1 MVATMILSA
10 GSRIE
15 DSDTGLSVSLE
26 RWESW
31 ERVGGLSSHY
41 DIGGWD
47 RERGRQSNMTI
58 HQITV
63 QELFHGPMRDR
74 EAHPMPTLQTFST
87 YLVDLFSKW
96 QIF

>member
-1 MVATMILSA
+1 MATMILSA

-15 DSDTGLSVSLE
+15 DSDTGLSVRLD

-41 DIGGWD
+41 DIGSWD
-47 RERGRQSNMTI
+47 CERGRQSNATI

-74 EAHPMPTLQTFST
+74 AAHPMPTLQTFST
-87 YLVDLFSKW
+87 YLVDLFSKS

>member
-1 MVATMILSA
+1 VATMILSA

-15 DSDTGLSVSLE
+15 DSDTGLSVSLKG
-26 RWESW
+26 WESW
-31 ERVGGLSSHY
+31 ERVGSLTSHY
-41 DIGGWD
+41 DIGSWD
-47 RERGRQSNMTI
+47 CERGRQSNATI

-74 EAHPMPTLQTFST
+74 AAHPMPTLQTFST
-87 YLVDLFSKW
+87 YLVDLFSKS